1 MNNDKTQIQDINQNP
16 VAMQETHILATIPSI
31 VLFTSVSWPLRGE
44 VNSTHTLPHGIC
56 GGKSLYFLF

>member
-1 MNNDKTQIQDINQNP
+1 MTYGKTRIQDINQNP
-16 VAMQETHILATIPSI
+16 DAMRETRVLATIPNTVLLTSI
-31 VLFTSVSWPLRGE
+31 SWRLKGE